1 MSRNLLMKIL
11 NNLHIADNSKALSW
25 GAPGYDKLHKLRP
38 LVTEL
43 NRPFQENGVPT
54 YSQSIDEAMVL
65 FKGRSRIRQ
74 YMQMKPTKRGYKVWV
89 RADSKS
95 GYVYQFE
102 VYTGKGDS
110 SSDGVGLGER
120 VVKNLTE
127 SLNNTNTHVCFD
139 NFFASVALLQYL
151 SEQKIFATCTIRS
164 NRWSLPLIAKQNEP
178 MERNASKWRTQD
190 TIGYVKW
197 KDTKVVHV
205 MPTAFSP
212 SMTISVSDL
221 VAYNMPHFEIIK
233 ILLSWLPIRY

>member
-1 MSRNLLMKIL
+1 MHRQQQGTRHWEDVSSDDVKAFLGVLIGMGVHRLPGLKYYWSTDPFFRVQGIADVLSRNRFMKIL
-11 NNLHIADNSKALSW
+11 NNLHIAVANNSKAVSR
-25 GAPGYDKLHKLRP
+25 GSPGNDKLHKVRP

-43 NRPFQENGVPT
+43 NRSFQENGVPT

-65 FKGRSRIRQ
+65 FKGRSSIRQ
-74 YMQMKPTKRGYKVWV
+74 YMPMKPTKRGYKVWV

-164 NRWSLPLIAKQNEP
+164 NR
-178 MERNASKWRTQD
+178 
-190 TIGYVKW
+190 
-197 KDTKVVHV
+197 
-205 MPTAFSP
+205 
-212 SMTISVSDL
+212 
-221 VAYNMPHFEIIK
+221 
-233 ILLSWLPIRY
+233 